1 MESSIRGKFL
11 IAGSIIAFIGF
22 LLPGMYGVSYNPPA
36 TSTAA
41 SINVGAL
48 QGFGGSFSSASG
60 GVYNGFGGPVDFHL
74 TLIAILVWFGLG
86 LYALKFDADR
96 GIGLINKAGKHSK
109 AFHALTA
116 LAQGLIILQFIW
128 AFRSGGTPSAITQK
142 FIADLGGGQAAID
155 ASHYLSGLLGFGTL
169 ILFFG
174 VLVGSVGWYSRWGC
188 LILTCFCVIF
198 VVLLLWTKVTT
209 GAW

>member
-1 MESSIRGKFL
+1 MESSTRGKFL

-22 LLPGMYGVSYNPPA
+22 ILPGLYGVSYNPPA
-36 TSTAA
+36 NSATA
-41 SINVGAL
+41 SINIGAL
-48 QGFGGSFSSASG
+48 QGFGGPFSSAGG

-74 TLIAILVWFGLG
+74 TLFAILVWFGLG
-86 LYALKFDADR
+86 LYALKFDVDK
-96 GIGLINKAGKHSK
+96 GIALVNKAGKHSK
-109 AFHALTA
+109 KYQAFTA
-116 LAQGLIILQFIW
+116 FAQGLIILQFIW

-142 FIADLGGGQAAID
+142 FIDDLGGGQAAID

-174 VLVGSVGWYSRWGC
+174 LLVGSVGWYSRRGC
-188 LILTCFCVIF
+188 LVLTAFCVIF
-198 VVLLLWTKVTT
+198 VVLLLFTKVTT